1 MIIIFLKLYPASKS
15 RMSLT
20 LTSVACCLRRAT
32 CAAITR
38 CRSTTSTQFA
48 HWQSRQ
54 RQKRLW
60 PLRQDTT
67 PWFRQRAHLGLRV
80 ALRGVCGGCCSVTTF
95 APFSA
100 PPCRSSGRHPSRLS
114 TSISSSNWSFRALS
128 LVVSSCRPLSN

>member
-38 CRSTTSTQFA
+38 CRSTTSIQFV

-80 ALRGVCGGCCSVTTF
+80 ILRCVAVCSAATF

-100 PPCRSSGRHPSRLS
+100 SPCRPSGRHPSRLS
-114 TSISSSNWSFRALS
+114 TSISSPNSSFSALN
-128 LVVSSCRPLSN
+128 LVFSSCRPLSN